1 MNTKKETVMY
11 QKFFRAT
18 TLVATCLFLIS
29 CSHFNANDPTVQ
41 KVYEDGK
48 NLNDWNLVGNANWR
62 LQRGSI
68 QADFL
73 SSKLPS
79 YLVTKV
85 KYQNFHIYTEFW
97 ADSQTNSGVFIRCQN
112 PEKIDAVSCYEVNIW
127 DSRPDPSYGTA
138 AIVDVAKVSSPYP
151 KAGGQ
156 WNTME
161 ITANGSQLIVKF
173 NGVETV
179 NARNDKLKDGF
190 IALQYGSGII
200 KFRKFYM
207 KPIN

>member
-1 MNTKKETVMY
+1 MY
-11 QKFFRAT
+11 RAFNRLF
-18 TLVATCLFLIS
+18 TLFATSLFLIS
-29 CSHFNANDPTVQ
+29 CSHFNANDTSVQ
-41 KVYEDGK
+41 RLYEDGK

-62 LQRGSI
+62 LQKGSI

-127 DSRPDPSYGTA
+127 DARPDPSYGTGS
-138 AIVDVAKVSSPYP
+138 IVDVAKVNQPYP

-161 ITANGSQLIVKF
+161 ITANGSNLVVKF

-179 NARNDKLKDGF
+179 NAQNDKLKDGF

-207 KPIN
+207 KQLN

>member
-1 MNTKKETVMY
+1 MY
-11 QKFFRAT
+11 RIFSRVVALLAT
-18 TLVATCLFLIS
+18 SLFLIS
-29 CSHFNANDPTVQ
+29 CTHFNANDVNVQ
-41 KVYEDGK
+41 KIYEDGK

-62 LQRGSI
+62 LQKGSI

-79 YLVTKV
+79 YLVTKT
-85 KYQNFHIYTEFW
+85 KSKDFHIYTEFW

-127 DSRPDPSYGTA
+127 DARPDPSYGTA
-138 AIVDVAKVSSPYP
+138 AIVDVAKVTQPYP

-161 ITANGSQLIVKF
+161 ITANGSNLIVKF

-179 NARNDKLKDGF
+179 NTQNDKLKDGF

-207 KPIN
+207 KQLN

>member
-1 MNTKKETVMY
+1 MY
-11 QKFFRAT
+11 QAFNRLI
-18 TLVATCLFLIS
+18 TLFVSSLFLIS
-29 CSHFNANDPTVQ
+29 CTHFNVNDASVQ
-41 KVYEDGK
+41 RLYEDGK
-48 NLNDWNLVGNANWR
+48 NLNDWTLVGNANWR
-62 LQRGSI
+62 LQKGSI

-79 YLVTKV
+79 YLVTKN

-138 AIVDVAKVSSPYP
+138 SIVDVAKVTQPYP

-161 ITANGSQLIVKF
+161 ITANGSNLIVKF

-179 NARNDKLKDGF
+179 NAQNDKLKDGF

-207 KPIN
+207 KQLN

>member
-1 MNTKKETVMY
+1 MY
-11 QKFFRAT
+11 RTFNRLIALIAT
-18 TLVATCLFLIS
+18 SFFLIS
-29 CSHFNANDPTVQ
+29 CTHFNANDASVQ
-41 KVYEDGK
+41 RLYENGK

-127 DSRPDPSYGTA
+127 DARPDPSYGTG
-138 AIVDVAKVSSPYP
+138 AIVDVAKVTQPYP

-161 ITANGSQLIVKF
+161 ITAIGSNLIVKF

-179 NARNDKLKDGF
+179 NAQDDKLKDGF

-207 KPIN
+207 KKLN

>member
-1 MNTKKETVMY
+1 MY
-11 QKFFRAT
+11 RSFNRLFTLLAT
-18 TLVATCLFLIS
+18 SLFLIS
-29 CSHFNANDPTVQ
+29 CSHFNANDTSVQ
-41 KVYEDGK
+41 RLYEDGK

-62 LQRGSI
+62 LQKGAI

-127 DSRPDPSYGTA
+127 DARPDPSYGTGS
-138 AIVDVAKVSSPYP
+138 IVDVAKVTQPYP

-161 ITANGSQLIVKF
+161 ITANGSNLVVKF

-179 NARNDKLKDGF
+179 NAQNDKLKDGF

-207 KPIN
+207 KQLN